1 MGKFQIRPIQGN
13 KGKITG
19 HISRDDG
26 GVARHVIDVDSWT
39 LIPIARLQDTTA
51 VGDGGNA
58 DFDETVIERRLVVAG
73 KILHSGAP
81 GVPNI
86 GISAS
91 TATLTFATGRTISG
105 TIISERMP
113 IAWVRGKKWLFCR
126 IDAVF
131 KLAVTE
137 TWTGAP

>member
-1 MGKFQIRPIQGN
+1 MANLQITPVQGN
-13 KGKITG
+13 KGKIEG
-19 HISRDDG
+19 HIGRQDSGDSK
-26 GVARHVIDVDSWT
+26 HIIDVDSWT
-39 LIPIARLQDTTA
+39 LIPIARLQDITA

-58 DFDETVIERRLVVAG
+58 DWCETVREWRLVVAG

-81 GVPNI
+81 GINNI
-86 GISAS
+86 GILSSAV
-91 TATLTFATGRTISG
+91 TLTTATGRTFSG
-105 TIISERMP
+105 NIISQRMP